1 MDKAAIR
8 IWARR
13 LTFVAAVSLGGR
25 VAAHPIMVPT
35 PRPEPFRL
43 GGGGVQPGAVVT
55 PISRPEVRAPSAA
68 PPGTLPGIATPSP
81 RPSLQGQMAAAPEQS
96 PAPPPAGNPA
106 PSMADEPVVLGARVG
121 LHGERTRFV
130 VELSDPI
137 KVHIFTL
144 ADPDRLIIDM
154 PQVLWKLRG
163 PPSHGLGAVRTWR
176 YGLFRPGNARF
187 VLDLRQPI
195 RLAEPLV
202 LPPEDGYGYRLVLD
216 MYPTSQAVFDKTAG
230 WPADL
235 RAREEA
241 AAMLASMA
249 PPPVVT
255 LQPWARRRRRKV
267 IVIDPGHGGID
278 SGTIGVTGLEEK
290 NVVLAVG
297 LKLAKMLRARGYKV
311 FMTRTTDVFVPLYQR
326 APFALR
332 HHADLMI
339 SLHANSNPDPK
350 IAGASIYTLSEKG
363 SNKEAAALARKENRS
378 DIVAGIDLP
387 KDDSSVASILIDL
400 AQRNTMNQSISFAHG
415 ALQQL
420 AKITDILHPDPARSA
435 NFVVLRSPVV
445 PSVLIEMG
453 YLSNPYDC
461 HQMATSVW
469 RNRVAKAIADAVD
482 RHFSPHPGNTPIAA
496 RSPVRLNRPV
506 E

>member
-1 MDKAAIR
+1 MALI
-8 IWARR
+8 
-13 LTFVAAVSLGGR
+13 VAFGLGGAA
-25 VAAHPIMVPT
+25 AAHTLMVPT
-35 PRPEPFRL
+35 PRPQAMRRGDTTAQRDAFVAPTPRPALKRL
-43 GGGGVQPGAVVT
+43 SDTLKGTRFGA
-55 PISRPEVRAPSAA
+55 
-68 PPGTLPGIATPSP
+68 ATPSP
-81 RPSLQGQMAAAPEQS
+81 RPSRGGQPVPDLTLS
-96 PAPPPAGNPA
+96 PAPPQAVSPV
-106 PSMADEPVVLGARVG
+106 PSTADEPVVLAARAG
-121 LHGERTRFV
+121 LHGKSTRFV

-144 ADPDRLIIDM
+144 TNPDRLIIDM
-154 PQVLWKLRG
+154 PQVLWKLSG
-163 PPSHGLGAVRTWR
+163 PPRHGLGAIRTWR

-187 VLDLRQPI
+187 VLDLRTPI

-202 LPPEDGYGYRLVLD
+202 LPPQDGYGYRLVLD
-216 MYPTSQAVFDKTAG
+216 MYPTSQTEFDKSAG

-241 AAMLASMA
+241 AAMLASMT
-249 PPPVVT
+249 PPPVLT
-255 LQPWARRRRRKV
+255 PQPKAAQRRKV

-297 LKLAKMLRARGYKV
+297 LKLAKILRARGYKV

-326 APFALR
+326 APFAMR

-339 SLHANSNPDPK
+339 SLHANSNPDPA

-363 SNKEAAALARKENRS
+363 SNKEAGALARKENRS

-400 AQRNTMNQSISFAHG
+400 AQRNTMNQSISFAHT
-415 ALQQL
+415 ALHQL
-420 AKITDILHPDPARSA
+420 AKVTDILHPDPDRSA

-469 RNRVAKAIADAVD
+469 RYRVAKAIADAVD
-482 RHFSPHPGNTPIAA
+482 RHFAFHSVNTPIAT
-496 RSPVRLNRPV
+496 RSRVRLKRPV
-506 E
+506 K

>member
-1 MDKAAIR
+1 M
-8 IWARR
+8 
-13 LTFVAAVSLGGR
+13 VAFGLGGPA
-25 VAAHPIMVPT
+25 AAHAFMVPT
-35 PRPEPFRL
+35 PRPEPMQQR
-43 GGGGVQPGAVVT
+43 GAGAQLDGFIIPT
-55 PISRPEVRAPSAA
+55 PRPSPKLETAT
-68 PPGTLPGIATPSP
+68 GTLFGVVMPSP
-81 RPSLQGQMAAAPEQS
+81 RPSLRGQPAPDLVPS
-96 PAPPPAGNPA
+96 PAPLQAASPV
-106 PSMADEPVVLGARVG
+106 PSTADEPVVLAARAG
-121 LHGERTRFV
+121 LHGKSTRFV

-144 ADPDRLIIDM
+144 ANPDRLIIDM
-154 PQVLWKLRG
+154 PQVLWKLNG
-163 PPSHGLGAVRTWR
+163 PPRHGLGAIRTWR

-202 LPPEDGYGYRLVLD
+202 LPPQDGYGYRLVLD
-216 MYPTSQAVFDKTAG
+216 MYPTSQKEFDKTAG

-249 PPPVVT
+249 PPPVIT
-255 LQPWARRRRRKV
+255 PQPRAARRRKV

-297 LKLAKMLRARGYKV
+297 LKLAKILRARGYKV

-326 APFALR
+326 APFAMR

-339 SLHANSNPDPK
+339 SLHANSNPDPR
-350 IAGASIYTLSEKG
+350 IDGASIYTLSEKG

-400 AQRNTMNQSISFAHG
+400 AQRNTMNQSISFAHT
-415 ALQQL
+415 ALHQL
-420 AKITDILHPDPARSA
+420 AKVTDILHPDPVRSA

-482 RHFSPHPGNTPIAA
+482 RHFARPPGNTPIAT
-496 RSPVRLNRPV
+496 RGRLRLKRPV

>member
-1 MDKAAIR
+1 M
-8 IWARR
+8 
-13 LTFVAAVSLGGR
+13 T
-25 VAAHPIMVPT
+25 PI
-35 PRPEPFRL
+35 PRPEANQP
-43 GGGGVQPGAVVT
+43 PGALA
-55 PISRPEVRAPSAA
+55 R
-68 PPGTLPGIATPSP
+68 TLFRIAKPSP
-81 RPSLQGQMAAAPEQS
+81 RPSRRGQMAAAPVAS
-96 PAPPPAGNPA
+96 FAPLQPGNLA
-106 PSMADEPVVLGARVG
+106 PSTADEPVVLAARVG

-144 ADPDRLIIDM
+144 ANPDRLIIDM
-154 PQVLWKLRG
+154 PQVLWKLDG
-163 PPSHGLGAVRTWR
+163 PPSHGLGAIRTWR

-216 MYPTSQAVFDKTAG
+216 MYPTSQAMFAKSAG

-249 PPPVVT
+249 PPPVMT
-255 LQPWARRRRRKV
+255 PQPRAKRRRRKV

-297 LKLAKMLRARGYKV
+297 LKLAKLLRSRGYRV

-339 SLHANSNPDPK
+339 SLHANSNPNPK

-400 AQRNTMNQSISFAHG
+400 AQRDTMNQSISFAHS
-415 ALQQL
+415 ALHQL
-420 AKITDILHPDPARSA
+420 AKVTDILHPDPERSA

-453 YLSNPYDC
+453 YLSDPHDC

-482 RHFSPHPGNTPIAA
+482 RHFAPHPGNTPIAA
-496 RSPVRLNRPV
+496 SDPVRLKRPV